1 MKLKLGEIEQ
11 AYLACQKIKDEK
23 LNVSLAFRLLKLYN
37 DLENEIRNIEDFRR
51 NIVLKYCERDKDG
64 NPKTIQ
70 TEQGEGISIRPD
82 SKITAQNELN
92 ELFSTE
98 IEIKDY
104 KFNINDF
111 KDISITLSDLSCF
124 LPFINK
130 EDEIED

>member
-37 DLENEIRNIEDFRR
+37 DLENEIHNIEDFRR
-51 NIVLKYCERDKDG
+51 NIVLKYCERDEDG

-70 TEQGEGISIRPD
+70 TEQGEGVSIRPD

-111 KDISITLSDLSCF
+111 KDISISLSDLSGF
-124 LPFINK
+124 LPFINE